1 MTAAPEPPR
10 GPAAAAAALRRR
22 LTPTSPRRRQ
32 MHIRFVTKTIHAY
45 LDYPVALSLLALPFI
60 LGVGL
65 ENPWARWI
73 SPATGV
79 AAFILT
85 LLTDHATGV
94 IRVIP
99 YWLHVAVDRLGPRR
113 VPDRPVRVR
122 DARSGHVVLP
132 RQRGGGARCDDHPQR
147 SRAQDRRLHGSRVR
161 TAMSKI
167 HAGMKVIG
175 ADGVPVGTVDG
186 IE

>member
-1 MTAAPEPPR
+1 
-10 GPAAAAAALRRR
+10 
-22 LTPTSPRRRQ
+22 

-79 AAFILT
+79 
-85 LLTDHATGV
+85 

-99 YWLHVAVDRLGPRR
+99 YWLHVAVDRLVGVVFLI
-113 VPDRPVRVR
+113 VPFVFGMQGLDMWYYLANAVAVLVVTTVLNAPEPKT
-122 DARSGHVVLP
+122 DASM
-132 RQRGGGARCDDHPQR
+132 A
-147 SRAQDRRLHGSRVR
+147 
-161 TAMSKI
+161 
-167 HAGMKVIG
+167 HA
-175 ADGVPVGTVDG
+175 
-186 IE
+186 

>member
-1 MTAAPEPPR
+1 
-10 GPAAAAAALRRR
+10 
-22 LTPTSPRRRQ
+22 
-32 MHIRFVTKTIHAY
+32 

-99 YWLHVAVDRLGPRR
+99 YWLHVAVDRLVGVVFLI
-113 VPDRPVRVR
+113 VPFVFGMQGLDMWYYLANAVAVLVVTTVLNAPEPKT
-122 DARSGHVVLP
+122 DASM
-132 RQRGGGARCDDHPQR
+132 A
-147 SRAQDRRLHGSRVR
+147 
-161 TAMSKI
+161 
-167 HAGMKVIG
+167 HA
-175 ADGVPVGTVDG
+175 
-186 IE
+186 

>member
-1 MTAAPEPPR
+1 MRPRNGFDNPFDGEPDVASKPTVGR
-10 GPAAAAAALRRR
+10 PDPLRASYRPSKQP
-22 LTPTSPRRRQ
+22 LTQETT

-45 LDYPVALSLLALPFI
+45 LDYPVALSLLAMPFI

-65 ENPWARWI
+65 DNPWARWI

-99 YWLHVAVDRLGPRR
+99 YWLHVAVDRLVGVVFLI
-113 VPDRPVRVR
+113 VPFVFGMQGLDMWYYLANAAAVLVVTTILNAPEPKT
-122 DARSGHVVLP
+122 DASM
-132 RQRGGGARCDDHPQR
+132 A
-147 SRAQDRRLHGSRVR
+147 
-161 TAMSKI
+161 
-167 HAGMKVIG
+167 HA
-175 ADGVPVGTVDG
+175 
-186 IE
+186 